1 MPYKLGP
8 RSLLNLRGVH
18 PDLVRVVKRAISIS
32 SVDFTVIEGLRT
44 VARQKELVAKGAS
57 KTMRSRHISG
67 HAIDIAPYVAGQVRW
82 DWPLFLPIAEAMK
95 KAAEIEDVKIR
106 WGGTWRLLADTPQIN
121 MGALHKKFPDGPHYE
136 LSQDFYP

>member
-1 MPYKLGP
+1 MPFKLGP

-18 PDLVRVVKRAISIS
+18 PDLIRVVKRAISIS
-32 SVDFTVIEGLRT
+32 SVDFTVIEGLRS

-82 DWPLFLPIAEAMK
+82 DWPLFLPIAQAMK
-95 KAAEIEDVKIR
+95 QAAEIEDVKIR
-106 WGGTWRLLADTPQIN
+106 WGGTWRLLQDTPQIN
-121 MGALHKKFPDGPHYE
+121 MGVLHKKFPDGPHYE
-136 LSQDFYP
+136 LPEAFYS